1 MRLSDFGALLW
12 ALIVIAAVFSSLR
25 RAAGRV
31 RAVGKPP
38 ASEPRVATMPQVAA
52 TPRMAV
58 TQRIAAAQR
67 MAATQ
72 RGTAARETARQIVDA
87 LRVADAPPVV
97 APPVVAPPVVAAPL
111 PPASPRTEELPVEF
125 MALEIV
131 EDPTAE
137 RATQI
142 ARPLSGRRLDWASG
156 VVIAELLSPPLAMR
170 ESGPPTW

>member
-87 LRVADAPPVV
+87 LRVA
-97 APPVVAPPVVAAPL
+97 VAPPVVAAPL

>member
-38 ASEPRVATMPQVAA
+38 ATEPRVATMPQVAT

-58 TQRIAAAQR
+58 SQRIAAAQR
-67 MAATQ
+67 IAATQ

-97 APPVVAPPVVAAPL
+97 APPVVAPPL

>member
-38 ASEPRVATMPQVAA
+38 ATEPRVATMPQVAT

-58 TQRIAAAQR
+58 SQRIAAAQR
-67 MAATQ
+67 IAATQ

-87 LRVADAPPVV
+87 LRVAD